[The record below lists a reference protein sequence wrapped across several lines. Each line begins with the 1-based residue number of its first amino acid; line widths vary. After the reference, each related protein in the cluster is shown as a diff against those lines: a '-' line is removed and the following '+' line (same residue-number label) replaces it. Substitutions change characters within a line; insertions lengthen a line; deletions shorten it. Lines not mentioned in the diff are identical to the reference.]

1 MRAESAAILHVFS
14 QALDTMATIKN
25 IARLAGVSPTTV
37 SNVLHG
43 KVDKVSPAV
52 RDRVR
57 AIIDEENYTPNQGAV
72 MLVRSRSRIVGV
84 ILFME
89 PRSGSTA
96 IEDPFVATIIGT
108 LESEIRRAG
117 FFMML
122 RATSDKDE
130 VLRLA
135 ATWKLAGL
143 VMLCVPSE
151 VSSAIVRRI
160 ASPIV
165 FVDCYFPDDG
175 QAYHSIRLDDIGGGF
190 EMTRYILSLG
200 HSRVAFMANAADFP
214 SVDSARYEGYRQAF
228 TEAGLEEPA
237 GGLVVVPKD
246 QGERLALYHRL
257 GTEPFAFSALFFSAD
272 YYAVEAID
280 YLSGLGVDIPGRLSV
295 AGFDD
300 NWFSRLSRPRLTTV
314 HQDVVDKGKA
324 AAEMLMRLIHKEP
337 VPSSEVRLPV
347 RLEIRDSVRR
357 AQLAEMQIDGDH
369 HIPQAY

>member
-1 MRAESAAILHVFS
+1 
-14 QALDTMATIKN
+14 MATIKH

-43 KVDKVSPAV
+43 KTAKVSPEV
-52 RDRVR
+52 RDRVK
-57 AIIDEENYTPNQGAV
+57 AIIDEENYAPNQGAV

-96 IEDPFVATIIGT
+96 IEDPFVASIIGT
-108 LESEIRRAG
+108 LESEIRLAG
-117 FFMML
+117 YVTML

-160 ASPIV
+160 ASPV
-165 FVDCYFPDDG
+165 AFVDCYFADDG
-175 QAYHSIRLDDIGGGF
+175 QGYHSIRLDDSGGGY
-190 EMTRYILSLG
+190 EMTRYLLSRG
-200 HSRVAFMANAADFP
+200 HSRVAFMANAAEFP
-214 SVDSARYEGYRQAF
+214 SVDSARYEGYRRAF
-228 TEAGLEEPA
+228 ADAGMTPPA
-237 GGLVVVPKD
+237 DGLVIVPKD
-246 QGERLALYHRL
+246 LDDRLALYRRL
-257 GTEPFAFSALFFSAD
+257 GTEPLAYSALFFSAD

-280 YLSGLGVDIPGRLSV
+280 YLSGLGVDIPRRLSV

-300 NWFSRLSRPRLTTV
+300 IWLSRVSRPRLTTV
-314 HQDVVDKGKA
+314 HQDVVEKGRA
-324 AAEMLMRLIHKEP
+324 AADMLMRLIRKEP
-337 VPSSEVRLPV
+337 VPATEVRLPV
-347 RLEIRDSVRR
+347 RLEIRESV
-357 AQLAEMQIDGDH
+357 AEASE
-369 HIPQAY
+369 P